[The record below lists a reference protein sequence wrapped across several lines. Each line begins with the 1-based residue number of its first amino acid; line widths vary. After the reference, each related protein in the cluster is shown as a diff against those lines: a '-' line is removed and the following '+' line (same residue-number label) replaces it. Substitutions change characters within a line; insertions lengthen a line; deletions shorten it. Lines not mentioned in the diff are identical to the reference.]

1 MAMMTTTI
9 VMMTPVDH
17 DIDDRGPNNDRHG
30 GRTSDGQRSG
40 AGGNADDS
48 PSFCMH
54 VQNCET

>member
-30 GRTSDGQRSG
+30 GRTSDGQEQEAMPTILLRF
-40 AGGNADDS
+40 A
-48 PSFCMH
+48 CMYRIAKPKR
-54 VQNCET
+54 